1 LLNETSARANTG
13 GDSFT
18 PTLGGVDLRRSDLY
32 WVRVEGGRVKTAN
45 AGFSFP
51 TANQQMNGYALYDKA
66 TWDAADAAYK
76 NGTNFLYDSGAPEPL
91 LFLPAA
97 GLRVSATGAVNSVGT
112 YGSYWSS
119 TYLNTTD
126 AYRLNFH
133 GTNVTA
139 TSLHNRAF
147 GFSVRCVTEP

>member
-1 LLNETSARANTG
+1 MLNETSARVNTT

-18 PTLGGVDLRRSDLY
+18 PTLGGVNLRRSDLY

-51 TANQQMNGYALYDKA
+51 TTNQQMNGYALYDKS
-66 TWDAADAAYK
+66 TWDAADASYK
-76 NGTNFLYDSGAPEPL
+76 NGTGFLYDSGAPEPL

-97 GLRVSATGAVNSVGT
+97 GVRNGISGTVLSVGT
-112 YGSYWSS
+112 AGYYWSS
-119 TYLNTTD
+119 TYNSTIH
-126 AYRLNFH
+126 AYDLYFL
-133 GTNVTA
+133 GTNVNA
-139 TSLHNRAF
+139 FNSNGRAD